1 MKAKKKFPFTNR
13 AINALPAHDPDS
25 PSKSADYSDTVM
37 PGLRLAVGK
46 NGVKRFGMRYTLLSG
61 RSRYAPI
68 GQFSTAFGV
77 AEARTE
83 AAEMRAII
91 DRGGDPQE
99 ERDRVKAMPS
109 FSEFV
114 RQQYLPFAIQSGK
127 RSAKKDDE
135 SKFRLHL
142 EPKFGH
148 LRLAEITARDV
159 QLHHASMRESH
170 SPGTANRHL
179 ALLSATFRKAV
190 EWGVIDK
197 NPASNVKQ
205 YREVIQAM
213 TYLDAN
219 QLARLFAA
227 LDADG
232 SRTAASALKFLALTG
247 VRREEALQAEW
258 QHVNLETGLWWLPKT
273 KSGRGRYVT
282 LNAAAVALLDAQP
295 SRDASAW
302 VFPGRGG
309 DKPINNV
316 RKTMERALTAAGLP
330 HIRIHD
336 LRHGYASLAV
346 NAGATLY
353 EVQHLL
359 GHASP
364 QISMRYAHM
373 ADSGLRRASQAV
385 ADVVSA
391 ALQAAEA
398 KQEDDSAMAEAITD

>member
-1 MKAKKKFPFTNR
+1 MKQQKKFPFTNR
-13 AINALPAHDPDS
+13 SLNALPTHAAES
-25 PSKSADYSDTVM
+25 ASKSAEYSDTST
-37 PGLRLAVGK
+37 PGLRLIVGK
-46 NGVKRFGMRYTLLSG
+46 SGSKRFAMRYTLALG
-61 RSRYAPI
+61 RTRYAPI
-68 GQFSTAFGV
+68 GTFSSAFGV
-77 AEARTE
+77 AEARAV

-91 DRGGDPQE
+91 DRGGDPLE
-99 ERDRVKAMPS
+99 ERDRIKAMPS

-114 RQQYLPFAIQSGK
+114 RQQYLPFCIQSGK
-127 RSAKKDDE
+127 RSAHDDE

-142 EPKFGH
+142 EPKFGR
-148 LRLAEITARDV
+148 LRLCDITLRDV
-159 QLHHASMRESH
+159 QMHHAAMRESH
-170 SPGTANRHL
+170 SAGTANRHL
-179 ALLSATFRKAV
+179 ALLSATFRKAI
-190 EWGVIDK
+190 EWGIIEK
-197 NPASNVKQ
+197 NPAAGVKQ
-205 YREVIQAM
+205 FKENNQVQNC
-213 TYLDAN
+213 LDAH

-227 LDADG
+227 LDADEN
-232 SRTAASALKFLALTG
+232 RPAAAALKFLALTG

-258 QHVNLETGLWWLPKT
+258 QHVNLESGLWWLPKT

-282 LNAAAVALLDAQP
+282 LNAAARQVLADQP
-295 SRDASAW
+295 RAEDCPW
-302 VFPGRGG
+302 VFPGRDG

-316 RKTMERALTAAGLP
+316 RKTMERALKAAGLP

-364 QISMRYAHM
+364 QVTMRYAHM

-391 ALQAAEA
+391 AMQAAGAANQEEA
-398 KQEDDSAMAEAITD
+398 PAEIEAD

>member
-1 MKAKKKFPFTNR
+1 MKTKKKFPFTNR
-13 AINALPAHDPDS
+13 AINALPAHDADS
-25 PSKSADYSDTVM
+25 PSKSAEYSDTVV

-61 RSRYAPI
+61 RTRYAPI

-77 AEARTE
+77 AEARAE

-91 DRGGDPQE
+91 DRGGDPLE
-99 ERDRVKAMPS
+99 ARDRIKAMPT
-109 FSEFV
+109 FTEFV
-114 RQQYLPFAIQSGK
+114 RQTYLPFAIQSGK

-148 LRLAEITARDV
+148 LRLAEITTRDV
-159 QLHHASMRESH
+159 QMHHAAMRASH
-170 SPGTANRHL
+170 SAGTANRHL

-190 EWGVIDK
+190 EFGVIDK
-197 NPASNVKQ
+197 NPATGIKQ
-205 YREVIQAM
+205 FKEVIQA
-213 TYLDAN
+213 TACLDAN

-227 LDADG
+227 LDTDENA
-232 SRTAASALKFLALTG
+232 TAASSLKFLALTG

-258 QHVNLETGLWWLPKT
+258 QHVNLDTGLWWLPKT
-273 KSGRGRYVT
+273 KSGRGRYIT
-282 LNAAAVALLDAQP
+282 LNAAAAELLAAQP
-295 SRDASAW
+295 SRDKSKW
-302 VFPGRGG
+302 VFPGKNPE
-309 DKPINNV
+309 KPINNV
-316 RKTMERALTAAGLP
+316 RKTMERALAAAGLP
-330 HIRIHD
+330 HVRVHD

-364 QISMRYAHM
+364 QVSMRYAHL
-373 ADSGLRRASQAV
+373 ADTGLRRASQAV

-391 ALQAAEA
+391 AISQHAE
-398 KQEDDSAMAEAITD
+398 THVTT